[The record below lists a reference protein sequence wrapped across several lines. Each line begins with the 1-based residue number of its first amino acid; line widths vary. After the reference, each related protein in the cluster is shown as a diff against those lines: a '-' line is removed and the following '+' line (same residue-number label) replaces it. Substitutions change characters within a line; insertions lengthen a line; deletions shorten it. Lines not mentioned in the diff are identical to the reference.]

1 MRQISIGFL
10 IASAVV
16 LVTPA
21 ALGQATTQTDQSE
34 EDWRRSQ
41 KKSGSEV
48 FDPNANTSST
58 GSGLNLP
65 ALEPIDQLPEDSR
78 RHLRKMRAR
87 VIAEMGFGD
96 QGERPY
102 EPSEAAKADP
112 ELAAQ
117 EEEVWEIILTDL
129 KGSGAGSGAPGSGP
143 NKVAVAG
150 QGSGQEQSVMRGGST
165 QSAAEIMAQ
174 LKGLQTAGMGGGEAP
189 QNAAGQGAAGSMG
202 DAGRAKTAGSSGS
215 AGQSNEQ
222 AASEDGD
229 PTAQA
234 QNDPGAS
241 GESDGTSD
249 GDRTD
254 GHGSNGQGDGEG
266 QSQADGQA
274 GDGSGQ
280 AEQAGASESP
290 DSTRAMPPMS
300 PLSLPPRQERDGAST
315 GASTSASDYLR
326 QADQAEDESD
336 PKAESP

>member
-1 MRQISIGFL
+1 M
-10 IASAVV
+10 
-16 LVTPA
+16 
-21 ALGQATTQTDQSE
+21 GQATTQTDQSE

-48 FDPNANTSST
+48 FDPNANTSSI

-96 QGERPY
+96 QSERAY

-174 LKGLQTAGMGGGEAP
+174 LKGLQTAGVGSGEAP
-189 QNAAGQGAAGSMG
+189 QNAAGQGATG
-202 DAGRAKTAGSSGS
+202 DAGSIGDAGSAETAESSGS
-215 AGQSNEQ
+215 AGQSNEK
-222 AASEDGD
+222 AASEDAD
-229 PTAQA
+229 PAAQA
-234 QNDPGAS
+234 QDGTGVS
-241 GESDGTSD
+241 GQSDGTSD
-249 GDRTD
+249 GNGTEDN
-254 GHGSNGQGDGEG
+254 GSDGQGAGAGQHTADGE
-266 QSQADGQA
+266 A
-274 GDGSGQ
+274 GAGSGE
-280 AEQAGASESP
+280 AEQAGDADSP
-290 DSTRAMPPMS
+290 DSARAMPPIS
-300 PLSLPPRQERDGAST
+300 PLSLPPRQERDGVST

-326 QADQAEDESD
+326 QADQAADESD
-336 PKAESP
+336 PEVESP